1 MNAMRNRL
9 TLYPDIPEI
18 SSTSASAESSI
29 VGTTP
34 EAAEGLTSSLYKS
47 SIFSVNV
54 GPHKDVFFV
63 HEAIL
68 SASPV
73 LEKMCTER
81 INAYSSSA
89 CIELLDVDPELFAL
103 LLDFLYTGD
112 FTPTRGWTLELED
125 QSSIEYCKEVRLYC
139 LALKYQLHQLQA
151 LAIEKMQKEGPIP
164 FQNLLR
170 IAEEAYKKLEEGEG
184 ASFREL
190 FKNKATRALKE
201 NRDAAWQSWI
211 AAAVIRGGQLAADL
225 FTSLALSNDQVPPI
239 EASEAIAK
247 LEHEDKPKIVEEY
260 CPKSVEPAID
270 NIPTQVDSYGFPK
283 ASKVGKSKKMAK
295 KKKTVPVY
303 EEVPPPPLQLPLLED
318 HAICPKAEE
327 KINHD
332 ECCKHCLYG

>member
-1 MNAMRNRL
+1 MNAMRSRL
-9 TLYPDIPEI
+9 TLYLDIPEI

-29 VGTTP
+29 VDTTP
-34 EAAEGLTSSLYKS
+34 EAEEGLTSSLYKS

-81 INAYSSSA
+81 IKTYSSA

-112 FTPTRGWTLELED
+112 FTPTRGWLDQALIDKRTLELED
-125 QSSIEYCKEVRLYC
+125 ESSIEYCKE
-139 LALKYQLHQLQA
+139 KN
-151 LAIEKMQKEGPIP
+151 GPIP
-164 FQNLLR
+164 FQNLLK

-190 FKNKATRALKE
+190 FKIKATRALKE

-225 FTSLALSNDQVPPI
+225 FTSLALSNDQVPPT

-270 NIPTQVDSYGFPK
+270 NIPTQADSYGFQK
-283 ASKVGKSKKMAK
+283 ASKVGKSKKMVKRK
-295 KKKTVPVY
+295 KIAPVY
-303 EEVPPPPLQLPLLED
+303 EEVPPPPPLQLPLLED

-327 KINHD
+327 EINHD
-332 ECCKHCLYG
+332 EWCTHRL